1 MSLFVELQL
10 KSVCL
15 NLKQQQYRL
24 IPKEH
29 YLSLK
34 FYTSWV
40 THVVMMYMYI
50 SCTFPRLTWVP
61 GSLNLSPS
69 CPTQGG
75 WECKMLLDI
84 FSFSSVCQR
93 NWYMYLV
100 IRNVSNYLLS
110 INPCLSLQVRISYSS
125 LCYFSRL
132 KPHKMLES
140 QMARFLLNLTLHLVN
155 KLLYGPVVWEK
166 DYLYHDKTSPVL
178 FYTSLCETM
187 KQIHWT
193 MTCVQWDASFTQ
205 VYCLS

>member
-84 FSFSSVCQR
+84 FSFSLVCQR
-93 NWYMYLV
+93 NWYLV

-140 QMARFLLNLTLHLVN
+140 HMARFLLNLTLHLVN
-155 KLLYGPVVWEK
+155 KLLYGPVVWK
-166 DYLYHDKTSPVL
+166 RLSVPWQDFTSSFLYITLLNDETNTL
-178 FYTSLCETM
+178 NYDMCAMRRQFYPSLLPLLT
-187 KQIHWT
+187 K
-193 MTCVQWDASFTQ
+193 
-205 VYCLS
+205 